1 MDKRIFLS
9 YCQKNKNEADEIDTA
24 FSEKAIELTRDER
37 DLKYRQS
44 LKEFMKEIRE
54 HDFAILLISHEY
66 LTSENCM
73 YEFLQVLKEKDFEN
87 KMLPIIM
94 IEDFFNSDL
103 KITYIKY
110 WKEKEQSTSRKI
122 KELVK
127 DEMEEYIGEYA
138 ETLRKYKTIE
148 NEIGEI
154 IENLQSRKMIKFS
167 KEKEIGFQTIFDTI
181 KKENAKNNISSTEKE
196 TMVLIEKYLKEYT
209 ATKEDIDALFPE
221 LNNKKLEEENHSKTN
236 IGMPKGDISF
246 KSQGNIKMLKK
257 KGEFLLTEE
266 DILEEIFNSSRD
278 DWNVDKFEE
287 VFTYKY
293 NILLTIEEV
302 SESERDFFEEW
313 ANCHPDKRAHFHE
326 YEIKYQNKRI
336 TSFYFVSV
344 DGYRALLPLPDIK
357 TKKIKEKHL
366 RLANIIFPF
375 SEMNYEYVY
384 RSHLEIDYDD

>member
-24 FSEKAIELTRDER
+24 FSEKGIELTRDER

-66 LTSENCM
+66 LTTENCM

-103 KITYIKY
+103 KITCIKY
-110 WKEKEQSTSRKI
+110 WKEKKQNISNKI

-127 DEMEEYIGEYA
+127 DDMEEYIGEYA

-196 TMVLIEKYLKEYT
+196 TMVLIEKYLKEHT
-209 ATKEDIDALFPE
+209 ATEEDIDALFPE
-221 LNNKKLEEENHSKTN
+221 LNNDVSSKENKPKTN
-236 IGMPKGDISF
+236 IGKPKV
-246 KSQGNIKMLKK
+246 
-257 KGEFLLTEE
+257 
-266 DILEEIFNSSRD
+266 EIF
-278 DWNVDKFEE
+278 F
-287 VFTYKY
+287 
-293 NILLTIEEV
+293 
-302 SESERDFFEEW
+302 
-313 ANCHPDKRAHFHE
+313 
-326 YEIKYQNKRI
+326 
-336 TSFYFVSV
+336 
-344 DGYRALLPLPDIK
+344 K
-357 TKKIKEKHL
+357 T
-366 RLANIIFPF
+366 RN
-375 SEMNYEYVY
+375 
-384 RSHLEIDYDD
+384 